1 MNRQCCT
8 NEVQLLSGSQA
19 SLHPAPSAATLLAEE
34 ERQEIRVDKVLEIRR
49 QLGEGTYSIADR
61 LDFVV
66 EKIMEDLA

>member
-8 NEVQLLSGSQA
+8 NEVRRVSGGQA
-19 SLHPAPSAATLLAEE
+19 SLPPGGSAATLLAEE

-61 LDFVV
+61 LDLVV
-66 EKIMEDLA
+66 EKIMKDLA